1 MKRVICI
8 TLLAAMLACLFSFQA
23 GAATVPG
30 LKDSGLDY
38 HESTRTIANPMVGYS
53 TTATMAPKV
62 TGNAPRNDSGFVFYY
77 VNLQNF
83 SGGYQL
89 DKAGN
94 RIPLTEAQKNDRVNG
109 NYNTLWDWN
118 LHDGKPQR
126 NHGGPEDIPISEDAI
141 ECFRQTFQN
150 LRENGGTGY
159 VRFNYANNAD
169 VHNEPRDF
177 NIILTHIKQI
187 SALITEFSDVIGMAE
202 VGTIGPFGEMH
213 TSPYCAAE
221 YANPIIDTYLEN
233 TPEDVKFLV
242 RSPNYVM
249 NYLCYKSSGEEGI
262 IYLKDGTKK
271 PVMKDGPGRFSVYVP
286 YDNIKGIDQ
295 ADMKRISLFNDGYML
310 TGNDT
315 GTWYNRKTGVE
326 WLAWATQYNYY
337 GGEYGSGNRMDS
349 FWLPETALPEMYETH
364 VNYIRGNIYKSTSN
378 SVKTWIT
385 RKGAEAEAYVQ
396 KLYEDSLTIS
406 KDDPNGAVLDLGTVD
421 ISGDDGRI
429 QFNAFGYDMI
439 PFTKELAKETC
450 KADVSAYYGF
460 SCYSFIRDHLGYRFV
475 VRDSKCSSQ
484 VDKGGVLQIQTTIE
498 NTGMGNCIQNKTAQL
513 VLAKDGEE
521 IAVVPLN
528 KRVNA
533 NAWYSQEKTSFT
545 VETTIASDM
554 EAGEYD
560 AYLRICNITSDGEPN
575 TKTCVEFANACEIY
589 DQTLRAN
596 YLGSFTV
603 TDTVSSLGST
613 GFKQVSTIF
622 DDIEDHWGKGQIQE
636 ICSRG
641 LMSGTSYTRFEPDD
655 TTTRAMIVQVLYN
668 LEGRPSVEGVTI
680 NFKDVKA
687 GEWYTDAI
695 KWAFA
700 NKIAF
705 GDGNRFNPDGTL
717 LREEFAAFLY
727 RYAKYKG
734 TDAVSNLVDMSKY
747 SDFEKAST
755 YARDALRW
763 ANTKRFITG
772 HDNGLLDPVGD
783 ATRAQL
789 ASIISRYLKD
799 QNKA

>member
-1 MKRVICI
+1 MKRFICI
-8 TLLAAMLACLFSFQA
+8 TLMAVMLTGLFSFQA
-23 GAATVPG
+23 GAAAISG
-30 LKDSGLDY
+30 LKDSGIDY
-38 HESTRTIANPMVGYS
+38 HESTRTISNPMLGYS
-53 TTATMAPKV
+53 TTVTMAPKI
-62 TGNAPRNDSGFVFYY
+62 TGNTPGNYEGFVFFY

-89 DKAGN
+89 TEDGR
-94 RIPLTEAQKNDRVNG
+94 RIPLTDSQKNDRVNG
-109 NYNTLWDWN
+109 DANKLWDWN
-118 LHDGKPQR
+118 QYNGKPQR

-141 ECFRQTFQN
+141 NCLRETFQN

-177 NIILTHIKQI
+177 KIIIKHIEQI
-187 SALITEFSDVIGMAE
+187 CELITEFSDVIGAGE

-213 TSPYCAAE
+213 SSPYCAAE
-221 YANPIIDTYLEN
+221 YANQIIDTYLQN
-233 TPEDVKFLV
+233 TPKDVKFLV
-242 RSPNYVM
+242 RSPSYVM
-249 NYLCYKSSGEEGI
+249 NYLCYKSSGESGM
-262 IYLKDGTKK
+262 IYLKDGTRK
-271 PVMKDGPGRFSVYVP
+271 PVMNDGPGRFSAYVP
-286 YDNIKGIDQ
+286 FDNIKGIEQ
-295 ADMKRISLFNDGYML
+295 EDMKRISLFNDGYML

-315 GTWYNRKTGVE
+315 GTWYNRQTGIE
-326 WLAWATQYNYY
+326 WLSWATQYNYY
-337 GGEYGSGNRMDS
+337 GGEYGSGTRS
-349 FWLPETALPEMYETH
+349 EAFWLPETAIPEMYQTH
-364 VNYIRGNIYKSTSN
+364 VNYIRGNIYKSTNN
-378 SVKTWIT
+378 SVKTWIVQ
-385 RKGAEAEAYVQ
+385 KGTGAEAYVQ

-406 KDDPNGAVLDLGTVD
+406 KNDPNGAVLDMDTVEID
-421 ISGDDGRI
+421 DDGRI
-429 QFNAFGYDMI
+429 KFNAFGYDMI
-439 PFTKELAKETC
+439 PFTEKLAKASC

-475 VRDSKCSSQ
+475 IRDSKCTGQ

-521 IAVVPLN
+521 IAVIPLN
-528 KRVNA
+528 KKVDA

-545 VETTIASDM
+545 VETTLASDM

-560 AYLRICNITSDGEPN
+560 AYLRICNVTSDGKPN
-575 TKTCVEFANACEIY
+575 TKTCVEFANEGEIY

-603 TDTVSSLGST
+603 TDTVSSLGNT
-613 GFKQVSTIF
+613 GYKQVSTVF
-622 DDIEDHWGKGQIQE
+622 DDIEGHWGKTQIQE

-655 TTTRAMIVQVLYN
+655 STTRAMIVQTLYN
-668 LEGRPSVEGVTI
+668 LEGRPSVDGITI
-680 NFKDVKA
+680 NFKDVGA
-687 GEWYTDAI
+687 NEWYTDAI
-695 KWAFA
+695 KWAYA

-705 GDGNRFNPDGTL
+705 GDGNQFKPNGTL

-734 TDAVSNLVDMSKY
+734 TDAVSDWVDMSKY
-747 SDFEKAST
+747 SDFDKASS

-772 HDNGLLDPVGD
+772 HENGLLDPVGN

-789 ASIISRYLKD
+789 ASILSRYISD
-799 QNKA
+799 QSKA

>member
-1 MKRVICI
+1 MKR
-8 TLLAAMLACLFSFQA
+8 LLSIFLVAATLACLFSFQA
-23 GAATVPG
+23 GAATISG
-30 LKDSGLDY
+30 LRDSGIDY

-53 TTATMAPKV
+53 ATVTMAPKV
-62 TGNAPRNDSGFVFYY
+62 SGNTPGNYEGFVFFY

-89 DKAGN
+89 TEDGR

-109 NYNTLWDWN
+109 NANALWDWN
-118 LHDGKPQR
+118 LQGGEPQR

-141 ECFRQTFQN
+141 NCFRETFQN
-150 LRENGGTGY
+150 LRNNGGTGY

-169 VHNEPRDF
+169 VHNEPCDF

-221 YANPIIDTYLEN
+221 YANPIIDTYLAN
-233 TPEDVKFLV
+233 TPADVKFLV
-242 RSPNYVM
+242 RTPNYIM
-249 NYLCYKSSGEEGI
+249 NYLCYKSSGEDGI

-271 PVMKDGPGRFSVYVP
+271 PVMQVGPGRFSNFVP
-286 YDNIKGIDQ
+286 FDNIKGIEQ

-315 GTWYNRKTGVE
+315 GTWYDRKTGVE

-337 GGEYGSGNRMDS
+337 GGEYGSGDRLED

-364 VNYIRGNIYKSTSN
+364 VNYIRGNIYRSTMN
-378 SVKTWIT
+378 GVNTWIT
-385 RKGAEAEAYVQ
+385 RKGAGAEAYVQ

-421 ISGDDGRI
+421 ISGNDGRI
-429 QFNAFGYDMI
+429 QFNKFGYDMI
-439 PFTKELAKETC
+439 PFTKELAEASC

-475 VRDSKCSSQ
+475 IRDSKCTGQ
-484 VDKGGVLQIQTTIE
+484 VDKGGVLQIQTSIE

-521 IAVVPLN
+521 IAAIPLN
-528 KRVNA
+528 KKVDA
-533 NAWYSQEKTSFT
+533 NAWYSQETTSFT
-545 VETTIASDM
+545 VETTLASDM

-560 AYLRICNITSDGEPN
+560 AYLRICNVTSDGKPN
-575 TKTCVEFANACEIY
+575 TKTCVEFANAGEIY

-603 TDTVSSLGST
+603 TDTVSSLGNT
-613 GFKQVSTIF
+613 GFKQVSTVF
-622 DDIEDHWGKGQIQE
+622 DDLDGHWGKTQIQE

-641 LMSGTSYTRFEPDD
+641 LMSGTSYTRFAPDES
-655 TTTRAMIVQVLYN
+655 TTRAMIVQVLYN
-668 LEGRPSVEGVTI
+668 LEGRPSVEGISI
-680 NFKDVKA
+680 NFKDVGA
-687 GEWYTDAI
+687 NEWYTDAI
-695 KWAFA
+695 KWASA

-705 GDGNRFNPDGTL
+705 GYNNQFEPNDTL

-727 RYAKYKG
+727 RYARYKG
-734 TDAVSNLVDMSKY
+734 TDAVSDLADMSKY
-747 SDFEKAST
+747 SDFETAT
-755 YARDALRW
+755 LYAHEALRW

-772 HDNGLLDPVGD
+772 HDNGLLDPLGD

-789 ASIISRYLKD
+789 ASIVSRYISD